1 MANKRTSLQKR
12 RGIDAIF
19 ESQSELTPQ
28 LEDESRSPSKPQA
41 EFVPKPI
48 EETQDKNQTMTKF
61 TVMIPQYIQ
70 WGLDEIQLNESR
82 RTGKK
87 PEKYTLAKEAFEL
100 LFQKYGIT
108 VNQKKG

>member
-1 MANKRTSLQKR
+1 MATKRTSLQKR

-19 ESQSELTPQ
+19 ESQSEIQTTP
-28 LEDESRSPSKPQA
+28 STNI
-41 EFVPKPI
+41 V
-48 EETQDKNQTMTKF
+48 ETQETMETIQPSETMIKL
-61 TVMIPQYIQ
+61 TVMVPQYIQ

-87 PEKYTLAKEAFEL
+87 PEKYTLAKEAFDL
-100 LFQKYGIT
+100 LFQQYGIA